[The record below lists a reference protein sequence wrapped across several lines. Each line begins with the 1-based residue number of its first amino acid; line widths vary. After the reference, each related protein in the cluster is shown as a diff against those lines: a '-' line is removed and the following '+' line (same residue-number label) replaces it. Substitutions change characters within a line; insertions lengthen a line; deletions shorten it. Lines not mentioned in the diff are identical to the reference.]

1 MTVPTTATIVD
12 TFHRTAASG
21 WGTAD
26 SGDVW
31 QLSGSGGTL
40 LTTDWS
46 VANPTGH
53 QSVPAVVS
61 YRLSYL
67 PAILQAD
74 LDMSATGS
82 VTFTSGVTGGQLEML
97 GLCFRAQSQVSYYL
111 ARIEIAA
118 GGSMTLRLIAPDAVT
133 TVASVSGIVG
143 GLTYTSGKSLS
154 IRVRAIG
161 PRIKIRVWDP
171 AGAEPST
178 WDISVFDTSTLAAG
192 YVLLRSGVGAG
203 NTNTK
208 PVVFNFTQFWVSP
221 PVVLTTSTGQPFLR
235 ALLGSHAAI
244 VSEAA
249 FGANLSA
256 DPDTWVWTDLGS
268 DPRHDPGIPVTVGRG
283 DNISTAGAASFAS
296 TWNNSAG
303 NYTPNNP
310 VATHNVA
317 LNTPIRELMTLDGS
331 TWTVRFQGY
340 LDSANPVTDQS
351 ARVKGISAA
360 AYGKISV
367 LGGLKKP
374 LKSPLY
380 RAISTSAPYA
390 YWPMEDGSSS
400 VKMSSLV
407 KGVAPL
413 TITGAVALGA
423 AAGPG
428 TAASVDFT
436 GGGSAQ
442 TSLIAPASVTSWR
455 LAFAFQAT
463 AAATFVPMGWTTSTG
478 VPWGVEIGINTSGGL
493 VTVGA
498 INAGSTVTW
507 DSGLLPAFQ
516 VGTWHSVSIA
526 ATQNGANIDM
536 TLSVDGVGSV
546 IPSAFTAMT
555 LGFITQPNPNPA
567 SGSGVGFTST
577 SSAFLMAHLAL
588 WTSSSLNLYNPTIGW
603 LGETAS
609 ARLIR
614 LCLEQGI
621 ALDLSGTSNVTM
633 GPQPIDT
640 ILNLLRDCEAAD
652 HGILYDGRGP
662 GLGYQCRSDRYGAAA
677 ALTLDMGANPPQVT
691 TFGPVFDKQAV
702 KNLITVSRKNGGS
715 ATAEQVDG
723 PVGTDA
729 IGDLDIG
736 PTINVDSDDVLA
748 GHAGWLLSLGT
759 LAGFRFPGTG
769 LNMRGIASLAAA
781 VLGVRIGARITIH
794 RPASKATDLP
804 PDDID
809 LIVEGWTET
818 TSASTWFLALNC
830 SPYSPNAIATVNDT
844 AGRIDSGDSVVHLD
858 ATTTAT
864 TISVIGTLPW
874 VTTAAFPGDFPF
886 DIRVSGE
893 RMTVTGIT
901 GATPPQT
908 FAVTRSVNGVV
919 MQHLAANNEP
929 VRVQTPLVIGL

>member
-1 MTVPTTATIVD
+1 MTIPSTATVFD
-12 TFHRTAASG
+12 TFHRTVASG
-21 WGTAD
+21 WGNAD

-31 QLSGSGGTL
+31 QLAGSGGTL

-46 VANPTGH
+46 VANPVGA

-67 PAILQAD
+67 PSILQAD

-82 VTFTSGVTGGQLEML
+82 VTFTGGVTGGQLEML
-97 GLCFRAQSQVSYYL
+97 GLAFRAQSQISYYL

-118 GGSMTLRLIAPDAVT
+118 GGSMTLRLIAPDGST
-133 TVASVSGIVG
+133 TVASAAGIVS

-154 IRVRAIG
+154 IRVRAVG

-203 NTNTK
+203 NSNTK
-208 PVVFNFTQFWVSP
+208 PVVFNLTQFWLSP

-244 VSEAA
+244 ASEAA
-249 FGANLSA
+249 FGADLSA
-256 DPDTWVWTDLGS
+256 DPDTWAWTDLGS

-283 DNISTAGAASFAS
+283 DNISQAGSGSFTS
-296 TWNNSAG
+296 TWNNQAG

-310 VATHNVA
+310 TATHNVG

-351 ARVKGISAA
+351 ARVKGVAA
-360 AYGKISV
+360 AAFGMLSR
-367 LGGLKKP
+367 LGGKTKP

-380 RAISTSAPYA
+380 RAISGSAPYA
-390 YWPMEDGSSS
+390 YWPMEDGSGS
-400 VKMSSLV
+400 VKMASLV
-407 KGVAPL
+407 RGIAPL

-436 GGGSAQ
+436 GGGSAR
-442 TSLIAPASVTSWR
+442 TSLIAPASITSWR
-455 LAFAFQAT
+455 MTFAFQAT

-478 VPWGVEIGINTSGGL
+478 VPWGVEIGVNASGGL

-516 VGTWHSVSIA
+516 VGTWHSVSISA
-526 ATQNGANIDM
+526 AQNGADVDM
-536 TLSVDGVGSV
+536 TISVDGGGSL

-555 LGFITQPNPNPA
+555 LGFITVPTLNPT

-577 SSAFLMAHLAL
+577 SSAFLMAHLVF

-603 LGETAS
+603 LGETVV

-614 LCLEQGI
+614 LCLEEGI
-621 ALDLSGTSNVTM
+621 ALDVSGTSTVTM
-633 GPQPIDT
+633 GPQAIDA

-652 HGILYDGRGP
+652 HGLLYSGLGP
-662 GLGYQCRSDRYGAAA
+662 GLGYQCRSARYNATA

-702 KNLITVSRKNGGS
+702 KNLITVTRKNGGS
-715 ATAEQVDG
+715 RTAEQVDG

-729 IGDLDIG
+729 IGVQDVG
-736 PTINVDSDDVLA
+736 PTINVDSDDVLD

-759 LAGFRFPGTG
+759 LAGFRFPGVG
-769 LNMRGIASLAAA
+769 LNMRGIASLAAT
-781 VLGVRIGARITIH
+781 VLGVRVGARITIH
-794 RPASKATDLP
+794 RPASKAVDLP

-844 AGRIDSGDSVVHLD
+844 AGRIDSGDSVIHLD
-858 ATTTAT
+858 ATPTAT
-864 TISVIGTLPW
+864 TISVTGTLPW
-874 VTTAAFPGDFPF
+874 VTTAANPGDFPF
-886 DIRVSGE
+886 DIRITGE

-908 FAVTRSVNGVV
+908 FAVIRSVNGVV
-919 MQHLAANNEP
+919 KAHLAANNEP